1 MERKQTNF
9 LKSILL
15 SGLGFGFGGIIGN
28 FALYFLVRSELLDW
42 PLSII
47 PEGQDLV
54 LLLSVLV
61 LLVLGVGVT
70 TGIGGAVGGYVIS
83 IIDPIF
89 PRRKYIWRSAI
100 ALGLTEALLIIPIIL
115 IVVILALYN
124 NGLDREPTG
133 YILVFS
139 IFGILFGILFGL
151 IIGISTINWRQV
163 WRVLLATI
171 IGFGVGGAAIGY
183 IIRLAYY
190 PATLGEKLPDFMVIL
205 PIMSFVFFGV
215 GGLFIGWVYEW
226 VTHWRV
232 DNVPDQP
239 ARWVKV
245 AGVLLGLLLVYFI
258 LSNFRQLV
266 KFLTIQPGSVSSQ
279 IEIDAAGVHWEDG
292 DILSN
297 QLESTDQGGFSAS
310 ASVKGDLGV
319 AWSEDNEG
327 IATIFLATKL
337 DDQPQE
343 AIPGSKVQVS
353 GAPEVGAKH
362 PEVSLDEQGT
372 SHVVWVEESTEG
384 ADILYRRC
392 EGNTCNEPI
401 VLSNVTDGICEGYT
415 SSNLNGNY
423 DWPIVSTSSDNSVMV
438 MWSNLDNLLFYSI
451 WEDGQLP
458 PGSPSGCLESPK
470 ITGSIDHQVKP
481 RLSGGLNGEFDT
493 VFSVSNSDDET
504 VYRMQYLGQE
514 WSNLQS
520 IGNGKYPNVFSL
532 PDGTTYYFWCD
543 ENDKVRI
550 KDAETDMVDIIE
562 FPQCSSRATMALA
575 KTGEVHLVWYSNEI
589 RNNHNIVSEDSVIYE
604 SIKVGRNWSEP
615 AIVVQTQ
622 EPSLPIIT
630 GEGGGDLGLIWNED
644 FAQRLNLTRQPYYAC
659 SGDDLGEIGKVML
672 ETIEKGG
679 YRSSTATI
687 PFCENKYI
695 GLIYMP
701 NPEKEYSNQKPTENG
716 GFDTVSDLASLV
728 EYEVVLAV
736 MEWAGDEDGQE
747 LNPGSVYIKEI
758 GKLYQQI
765 KEDPS
770 RYPRGL
776 TVRILLGNYPEL
788 AKLEWGEQIWNVI
801 EDLRN
806 AGVEEMVD
814 PNIGWKVEVANY
826 EGVYPHSH
834 TKFMVIDGKIVVGAG
849 FNFGYLHYPF
859 DHPSNKGGDLYDLG
873 LVMSGP
879 IAQQALVTFDDYWQ
893 GANQLH
899 CPELS
904 PDPGLLWNRYCI
916 RSKAQVSHVPEVKK
930 YFIPDDEIGLSNA
943 FSLNRNINYKES
955 DDVILAALSSATKSL
970 DILEVNFSLE
980 LICALDLLNDN
991 VCSFDDALDYMNA
1004 IMDSVEQNQTRVRVL
1019 VEKINSNGMEN
1030 RISAKEFTR
1039 ELELRGLDQYV
1050 EIRFF
1055 EGRMHAKAFLVD
1067 DEVLFIGSQNFH
1079 YSAWGEEGL
1088 AEYNL
1093 ATDDPNAVNTF
1104 KTLFDYY
1111 WEIGI
1116 PWEEYK

>member
-1 MERKQTNF
+1 MERKQTNH

-15 SGLGFGFGGIIGN
+15 SGLGFGIGGVIGN
-28 FALYFLVRSELLDW
+28 FALYFLVRSELLNW
-42 PLSII
+42 PLSLV
-47 PEGQDLV
+47 PEGQDFI
-54 LLLSVLV
+54 LLLFVIV
-61 LLVLGVGVT
+61 LLVLGIGLT
-70 TGIGGAVGGYVIS
+70 TGLGGAVGGYILS
-83 IIDPIF
+83 TIDPIY

-100 ALGLTEALLIIPIIL
+100 AMGLTEALLIIPL
-115 IVVILALYN
+115 LLLTVILALYN

-151 IIGISTINWRQV
+151 IIGFSTINWRQV

-171 IGFGVGGAAIGY
+171 IGFGLGGAVIGY
-183 IIRLAYY
+183 VIRLAYY
-190 PATLGEKLPDFMVIL
+190 PATLGEDLPDFMVIL
-205 PIMSFVFFGV
+205 PIMSFAFFGI
-215 GGLFIGWVYEW
+215 GGLFLGWVYEW

-239 ARWVKV
+239 AKWVKV
-245 AGVLLGLLLVYFI
+245 AGVLLGLLLAYFV

-279 IEIDAAGVHWEDG
+279 LEIDTAGVHWKDG
-292 DILSN
+292 YLLSN
-297 QLESTDQGGFSAS
+297 QLISSDLNGFSAS
-310 ASVKGDLGV
+310 ASSTGDLGV
-319 AWSEDNEG
+319 AWAEDNEG
-327 IATIFLATKL
+327 ISTIFLGTTK
-337 DDQPQE
+337 DDQD
-343 AIPGSKVQVS
+343 INTISSSKVQISITPGVD
-353 GAPEVGAKH
+353 AKH
-362 PEVSLDEQGT
+362 PEVTTDEQGI
-372 SHVVWVEESTEG
+372 SHVVWVEESTDRS
-384 ADILYRRC
+384 DILYRRC
-392 EGNTCNEPI
+392 AGNTCNEPV
-401 VLSNVTDGICEGYT
+401 VLSNAAESICEDY
-415 SSNLNGNY
+415 SPSNYNGDN
-423 DWPIVSTSSDNSVMV
+423 DWPIVSMGSDNSVMV
-438 MWSNLDNLLFYSI
+438 MWSNLDNFLFYSI

-458 PGSPSGCLESPK
+458 SGLPSGCLPIIKS
-470 ITGSIDHQVKP
+470 TGTVDNQIKP
-481 RLSGGLNGEFDT
+481 RLSGSLNGEFDA
-493 VFSVSNSDDET
+493 VFSVNKSNEET
-504 VYRMQYLGQE
+504 VYQIHYAGQE
-514 WSNLQS
+514 WSDLQS
-520 IGNGKYPNVFSL
+520 IGSGKYPNIFSL

-543 ENDKVRI
+543 ENDKVRV
-550 KDAETDMVDIIE
+550 KDAETEMVDVIE
-562 FPQCSSRATMALA
+562 FPQCSSRPTMAVA
-575 KTGEVHLVWYSNEI
+575 GTGEIHLVWYSNEI
-589 RNNHNIVSEDSVIYE
+589 RNNLNIVFEDNVIYE

-615 AIVVQTQ
+615 AIVVQTI

-630 GEGGGDLGLIWNED
+630 GKGSGDLDLIWNENSS
-644 FAQRLNLTRQPYYAC
+644 QRLNLARQPIYSC
-659 SGDDLGEIGKVML
+659 SVDDLGEIGKVML

-679 YRSSTATI
+679 YLESTARI
-687 PFCENKYI
+687 PFCKNRYV

-701 NPEKEYSNQKPTENG
+701 NPEKEYSDQKPTENG

-728 EYEVVLAV
+728 EYEVVLSV
-736 MEWAGDEDGQE
+736 MEWAGDEDGQD

-758 GKLYQQI
+758 GNLYQQI

-806 AGVEEMVD
+806 AGVEVMVD
-814 PNIGWKVEVANY
+814 SNIGWKVEVANY

-834 TKFMVIDGKIVVGAG
+834 TKFMVIDGKNVVGAG

-916 RSKAQVSHVPEVKK
+916 RSKAQASHVPEVKK
-930 YFIPDDEIGLSNA
+930 YYIPDDGSGLSNA

-955 DDVILAALSSATKSL
+955 DDVILAALSSARETL
-970 DILEVNFSLE
+970 DILEVNFSLK

-1004 IMDSVEQNQTRVRVL
+1004 ILNSVEQNQTRVRVL

-1039 ELELRGLDQYV
+1039 ELELRGLDQFV
-1050 EIRFF
+1050 EIRLF

-1079 YSAWGEEGL
+1079 YSAWGETGL

-1093 ATDDPNAVNTF
+1093 ATDDPNAVTTF
-1104 KTLFDYY
+1104 KSIFDYY

-1116 PWEEYK
+1116 PWEEY